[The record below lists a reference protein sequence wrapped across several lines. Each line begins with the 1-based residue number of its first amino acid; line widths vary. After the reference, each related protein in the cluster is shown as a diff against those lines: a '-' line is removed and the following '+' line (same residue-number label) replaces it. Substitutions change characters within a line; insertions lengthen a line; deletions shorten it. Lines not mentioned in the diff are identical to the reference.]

1 LRNYSS
7 INNVVDALQVYN
19 NSLAYK
25 GDKNMTRELT
35 LRTLDIPSIHKFGIG
50 FDSILDELMRVNAQQ
65 TNTNY
70 PPYNIVKHSEDAFA
84 IELAVAGFREGDIN
98 ITLEKNVLT
107 IKGQQTESLDELEKE
122 VEYVHRGIS
131 ARNFDRTFTL
141 ADYVE
146 VLGAKAENGILTI
159 ELERQVPE
167 EQKPKTVAITYNK

>member
-1 LRNYSS
+1 
-7 INNVVDALQVYN
+7 
-19 NSLAYK
+19 
-25 GDKNMTRELT
+25 MTRELT

-50 FDSILDELMRVNAQQ
+50 FDNIFDELLRINAQQ
-65 TNTNY
+65 VNTNY

-84 IELAVAGFREGDIN
+84 IEIAVAGFREGDIN

-107 IKGQQTESLDELEKE
+107 IKGEQAVKLDESEKE

-146 VLGAKAENGILTI
+146 VIGASAENGILRI

-167 EQKPKTVAITYNK
+167 EQKPKTIAITYEK

>member
-1 LRNYSS
+1 
-7 INNVVDALQVYN
+7 
-19 NSLAYK
+19 
-25 GDKNMTRELT
+25 MTRELT
-35 LRTLDIPSIHKFGIG
+35 LRSLDIPSIHKFGIG

-131 ARNFDRTFTL
+131 ARNFDRIFTL

-146 VLGAKAENGILTI
+146 VIGAKAENGILII